1 MKLACICGCFNRSFD
16 AGTMHQTGFIRHCAT
31 TLRVRGVEL
40 QDIHFPQTRHAYL
53 QELRRTAADLGLA
66 IVGIGV
72 HNDFGRSA
80 STWRQSEIAK
90 VKQWIEVAEGLGAPQ
105 VRVFAGHPEG
115 RAVERWPAMIA
126 ALREV
131 ADFASRAGVRLGLE
145 NHNHGAFTRT
155 ADDQLRVLEAVG
167 HPALRHLLDTGNYVD
182 GWPSV
187 ERTAHLAV
195 HVHAKFWQVAPD
207 GAEPTIDYPKL
218 VAMLRRRGYDG
229 WISFEYEAAEAEAT
243 GIPRA
248 LAYLRRL
255 LEAGEC
261 GSTAGEDR

>member
-1 MKLACICGCFNRSFD
+1 MKLGCICGCFNRAFD
-16 AGTMHQTGFIRHCAT
+16 AGTMDQIGFLRQCASMS
-31 TLRVRGVEL
+31 GVGGAEM
-40 QDIHFPQTRHAYL
+40 QDIHFPQTRPSYL
-53 QELRRTAADLGLA
+53 RTLRRTAAELGLA
-66 IVGIGV
+66 IIGIGV
-72 HNDFGRSA
+72 HNDFGRA
-80 STWRQSEIAK
+80 AATWRQSEIAK
-90 VKQWIEVAEGLGAPQ
+90 VKQWIEVAEQLGAPQ

-115 RAVERWPAMIA
+115 AVHDRWPAMIA

-131 ADFASRAGVRLGLE
+131 AAFAAEAGLRLGLE
-145 NHNHGAFTRT
+145 NHNHGAFTQT
-155 ADDQLRVLEAVG
+155 AADQRRVLEEVG

-218 VAMLRRRGYDG
+218 IAMLRQRRYDG

-255 LEAGEC
+255 LDAPP
-261 GSTAGEDR
+261 SD